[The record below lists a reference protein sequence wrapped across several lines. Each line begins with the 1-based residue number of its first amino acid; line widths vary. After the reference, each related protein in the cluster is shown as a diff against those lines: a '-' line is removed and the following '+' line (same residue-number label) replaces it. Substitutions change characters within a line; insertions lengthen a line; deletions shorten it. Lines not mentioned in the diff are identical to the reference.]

1 MTTPRVYVL
10 TIPYPDWLCES
21 DRSLTHTILRR
32 RSDGPLIVRER
43 GCGTSWR
50 SKDWGKLRYTSGRPH
65 VQAIFTDLAAL
76 SRAQTELQTF
86 VPGLPA
92 GVVRHERRRNQR
104 PELPCTCV
112 LPRMRAMRTEST
124 AGAHT
129 PFPRYY
135 QVATCPR
142 HAQLLPRSCAQPQV
156 SLVQRQV
163 LELVQELPD
172 PAHAGLPLVID
183 EPAALIRRSG
193 KTSSAAQRVA
203 ELAREGRKFV
213 LYG

>member
-10 TIPYPDWLCES
+10 TIPYPSWLCES

-43 GCGTSWR
+43 DRGTPGR
-50 SKDWGKLRYTSGRPH
+50 CKDYGKLRYTGGRPH
-65 VQAIFTDLAAL
+65 VQAIFTDLASL
-76 SRAQTELQTF
+76 SRAQTDLQTF
-86 VPGLPA
+86 VPGLPV
-92 GVVRHERRRNQR
+92 GVVSHERRRIQR

-112 LPRMRAMRTEST
+112 LPGVRALRTESV
-124 AGAHT
+124 AVAHT
-129 PFPRYY
+129 AFPHYG

-142 HAQLLPRSCAQPQV
+142 HAQLLPRGSAQPLD

-163 LELVQELPD
+163 LELVQELPG
-172 PAHAGLPLVID
+172 PAHAGVPLVID
-183 EPAALIRRSG
+183 EPPALIGRSG
-193 KTSSAAQRVA
+193 KTSSAAQFVA
-203 ELAREGRKFV
+203 ELARTGTKFV